1 MSKRRL
7 LTTCLR
13 FTLYALGVVGA
24 ILLYAGLVADMHE
37 PPCSRPWYGDG
48 RPREGVGG
56 LEERRGKTAG
66 TATVRPVKRP

>member
-13 FTLYALGVVGA
+13 FTLYALGIVGA

-37 PPCSRPWYGDG
+37 PPCSRPWFGDG
-48 RPREGVGG
+48 PEKKAWEDWRNAEAKR
-56 LEERRGKTAG
+56 LERRPFG
-66 TATVRPVKRP
+66 P